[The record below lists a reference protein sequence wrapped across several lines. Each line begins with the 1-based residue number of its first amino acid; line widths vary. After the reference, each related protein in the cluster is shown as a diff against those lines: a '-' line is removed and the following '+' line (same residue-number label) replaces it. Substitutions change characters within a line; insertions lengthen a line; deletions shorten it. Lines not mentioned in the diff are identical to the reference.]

1 MTAPR
6 SDAPAR
12 RWSDYQV
19 EQLIGRLLQIGVLVA
34 AIVALAGGIWLLSQH
49 GREVANYR
57 VFRGEPAMLSSLAG
71 IARGVAALDTRAIVQ
86 AGLVLLI
93 LTPVARVALTLVAFV
108 IQRDRTYI
116 VVTAIVL
123 ALLLYGLVYGRA

>member
-1 MTAPR
+1 MSSPQPDARAP
-6 SDAPAR
+6 
-12 RWSDYQV
+12 RWSDYEV

-34 AIVALAGGIWLLSQH
+34 ALVALGGGIWLLSQH
-49 GREVANYR
+49 GSDIVDYR
-57 VFRGEPAMLSSLAG
+57 VFRGEPTMLSSLSG
-71 IARGVAALDTRAIVQ
+71 IVRGVAALDSRAIVQ

-93 LTPVARVALTLVAFV
+93 LTPVARVALTLVAFI

-123 ALLLYGLVYGRA
+123 VLLLYGLVYGRA

>member
-1 MTAPR
+1 MTAPQ
-6 SDAPAR
+6 SNAPER

-34 AIVALAGGIWLLSQH
+34 AVVALAGGIWLLAQH
-49 GREVANYR
+49 GREVVNYR

-71 IARGVAALDTRAIVQ
+71 IVRGVAALDTRAIVQ

-123 ALLLYGLVYGRA
+123 VLLLYGLVYGRA

>member
-1 MTAPR
+1 MTQPT
-6 SDAPAR
+6 DASAR
-12 RWSDYQV
+12 RWSDHQV
-19 EQLIGRLLQIGVLVA
+19 EQLIGRLLQIGVLLA
-34 AIVALAGGIWLLSQH
+34 AVVVLVGGVWLLLQH
-49 GREVANYR
+49 GGTRADYS
-57 VFRGEPAMLSSLAG
+57 VFAGEPAMLRSLTG
-71 IARGVAALDTRAIVQ
+71 IVRGVAAHDSRALVQ

-108 IQRDRTYI
+108 IQRDRVYI